1 MKRWPGTGRSR
12 RRTEIRER
20 RLIFKRDDTKPH
32 TTDRRLQ
39 KAINASLNQVRIEDL
54 LLEVEGKHYTP
65 TQRTLWGRARGIKS
79 GAARRKGTPLEDDQT
94 PWLSMG
100 ISRAWWYRRYRHAQE

>member
-54 LLEVEGKHYTP
+54 LLEVDRLTGFSRHFVP
-65 TQRTLWGRARGIKS
+65 LQRHQARPPDYYKTLL
-79 GAARRKGTPLEDDQT
+79 AAI
-94 PWLSMG
+94 
-100 ISRAWWYRRYRHAQE
+100 ISQDHIPSH